1 MKTIILAGGKLKK
14 LSALYKETGIEKK
27 ALLPMG
33 GKPMIRW
40 VADALMGSKHV
51 DGLAIVGLK
60 PGDFNTADYPVHYL
74 ENKGAMLD
82 NALAGLQLIEKIAPN
97 EEQCLLSSS
106 DIPLITTEMVDEFVE
121 TCIDVDADIHYPL
134 IERKIMESRFPESKR
149 TFTRMRDGAFSGGDL
164 FFIGRRST
172 KTNLE
177 LIRGL
182 TTRRKNFL
190 SQARLLGFV
199 FIFRFLLGL
208 MDITEGAKRVNE
220 ALGINGRVINYP
232 RAEIGM
238 DVDKL
243 SQYLLVKSEL
253 EKV

>member
-1 MKTIILAGGKLKK
+1 
-14 LSALYKETGIEKK
+14 
-27 ALLPMG
+27 
-33 GKPMIRW
+33 
-40 VADALMGSKHV
+40 
-51 DGLAIVGLK
+51 
-60 PGDFNTADYPVHYL
+60 
-74 ENKGAMLD
+74 
-82 NALAGLQLIEKIAPN
+82 
-97 EEQCLLSSS
+97 
-106 DIPLITTEMVDEFVE
+106 
-121 TCIDVDADIHYPL
+121 
-134 IERKIMESRFPESKR
+134 MESRFPESKR